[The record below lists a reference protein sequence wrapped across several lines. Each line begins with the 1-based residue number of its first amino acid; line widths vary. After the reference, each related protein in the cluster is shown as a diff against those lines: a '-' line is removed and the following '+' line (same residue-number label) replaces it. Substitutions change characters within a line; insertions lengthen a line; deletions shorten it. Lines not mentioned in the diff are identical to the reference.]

1 MGDGDDGVV
10 VIVVGERGRK
20 KARER
25 GGEREKAGILV
36 VRRRWGLRPV
46 FAQARGAESD
56 FTTLL
61 QEDIHTILS
70 ALYSTR
76 RLH

>member
-10 VIVVGERGRK
+10 VVVVGGGEGRK
-20 KARER
+20 R

-36 VRRRWGLRPV
+36 VRRWGLRPV
-46 FAQARGAESD
+46 FAQARDAESE

-61 QEDIHTILS
+61 QEDIQ
-70 ALYSTR
+70 ALFCVPIETQ
-76 RLH
+76 